1 MKARYPFLY
10 LVLAS
15 ALLAALLLVFNASRE
30 SSVLPGPVLS
40 RSKVA
45 LIDISGVITS
55 SQGVSRGVTS
65 ARSVVLQLEN
75 YGEDESVKAVV
86 LRIDSPGGTVV
97 AAQEVYSAIKRLQEE
112 RGKVVVASMADIA
125 ASGGYYIA
133 CAADHIVASPGTL
146 TGSIGVIMEFPN
158 LEGLFGKIGVRTTT
172 IKSGKFKDT
181 GSASRQMTAEER
193 ALLQELL
200 DDVHE
205 QFIES
210 VRVSRGLPAD
220 EVVALADGR
229 IFTGKQAHRLGLV
242 DETGDLRKAIL
253 KAAELAGI
261 EGEPTVLR
269 EKKKTRIWDLLESR
283 VMGVLPLLRG
293 GVVPGTGR
301 LLYLW
306 K

>member
-1 MKARYPFLY
+1 MKVRYPFLY

-15 ALLAALLLVFNASRE
+15 ALLATLLLVFNASRK
-30 SSVLPGPVLS
+30 SSVLSGSVLS
-40 RSKVA
+40 HGKVA

-55 SQGVSRGVTS
+55 SQGVSRGITS

-75 YGEDESVKAVV
+75 YADDESVKAVV

-97 AAQEVYSAIKRLQEE
+97 AAQEIYSAIKRLQEE
-112 RGKVVVASMADIA
+112 RGKIVIASMADIA

-133 CAADHIVASPGTL
+133 CAADLIVASPGTL

-158 LEGLFGKIGVRTTT
+158 LEGLFGKIGVRSTV
-172 IKSGKFKDT
+172 IKSGRFKDT
-181 GSASRQMTAEER
+181 GSAFRQMTEEER

-210 VRVSRGLPAD
+210 VREGRGLSVE

-242 DETGDLRKAIL
+242 DELGDLRKAIL

-283 VMGVLPLLRG
+283 VLGALPLLHG
-293 GVVPGTGR
+293 GVVPGTAR

>member
-1 MKARYPFLY
+1 MKVRYPFLY

-15 ALLAALLLVFNASRE
+15 ALLAALLLVFSSSRKN
-30 SSVLPGPVLS
+30 SVLPGRVLA

-55 SQGVSRGVTS
+55 SEGVSRGITS
-65 ARSVVLQLEN
+65 SRSVVLQLEN
-75 YGEDESVKAVV
+75 YADDSSVKAVV
-86 LRIDSPGGTVV
+86 LRINSPGGTVV
-97 AAQEVYSAIKRLQEE
+97 AAQEVYSAIKRIQEE
-112 RGKVVVASMADIA
+112 SGMVVVASMADIA

-133 CAADHIVASPGTL
+133 CAADHVIASPGTL

-158 LEGLFGKIGVRTTT
+158 LEGLFGKIGVTTTT

-181 GSASRQMTAEER
+181 GSAYRQMTGEER

-205 QFIES
+205 QFIDS
-210 VRVSRGLPAD
+210 VRAGRDLPIE
-220 EVVALADGR
+220 EVIALADGR
-229 IFTGKQAHRLGLV
+229 IFTGKQALSLGLV

-261 EGEPTVLR
+261 DGEPTVLR
-269 EKKKTRIWDLLESR
+269 EKKKTRLWDLLESR
-283 VMGVLPLLRG
+283 VLGALPILHG
-293 GVVPGTGR
+293 GVVPGTGQ